1 MESSDWGKI
10 FQTGYYVTL
19 GATATFLEVLQDGQK
34 RDQLWRS
41 LQQNTTTTL
50 QDLAEKGAATEA
62 EARSYVERTVTRTP
76 STVNTTATSVPEPPN
91 DVQAELEDLTQQ
103 LAALRQELEH
113 LQR

>member
-1 MESSDWGKI
+1 MESPDWGKI

-19 GATATFLEVLQDGQK
+19 GATTTLIEVLQDAQK

-50 QDLAEKGAATEA
+50 QDLAEKGVATEA
-62 EARSYVERTVTRTP
+62 EARSYVDRTVTRTP
-76 STVNTTATSVPEPPN
+76 STVNTTATTVPETSS
-91 DVQAELEDLTQQ
+91 DVQSELEDLTQQ
-103 LAALRQELEH
+103 LAALRQELEQ